1 MVVMGD
7 DMKLRQFYIIVILI
21 LIGGCS
27 PVKLD
32 PILKG
37 QDDCYPPCWHQIQPG
52 ITTMTKALEVIQG
65 LAGNSQYQ
73 LDKPFIYFS
82 FNDHKHN
89 RIHVSDDEIVDW
101 IEFDSNPSDLSQVIS
116 TIGEPESLLF
126 RIDSEVCVADMFFP
140 KKGIYFQG
148 ECKASLVGDYWTIS
162 PNTKLYSLHF
172 YDPQKQLDDLL
183 LILYGE
189 VTGREMKEA
198 IRPWTGY
205 GNYPRVP

>member
-1 MVVMGD
+1 
-7 DMKLRQFYIIVILI
+7 
-21 LIGGCS
+21 
-27 PVKLD
+27 
-32 PILKG
+32 
-37 QDDCYPPCWHQIQPG
+37 
-52 ITTMTKALEVIQG
+52 MTKALEVIQG